1 MCVGSTMSG
10 PMGVNTAP
18 NNHCSCHRLKYILIR
33 VSMQLIIS
41 GCKGVL
47 SAMSG
52 KLSDAIV
59 RPQFQ
64 LKIIYDIVK
73 NMHRPNGSSCTAIC
87 IASLIGYNYAHARKL
102 MTI

>member
-10 PMGVNTAP
+10 PWGVNTAP

-47 SAMSG
+47 SG

-64 LKIIYDIVK
+64 LKIIMIVK
-73 NMHRPNGSSCTAIC
+73 NMHCPNGSSCTAIC
-87 IASLIGYNYAHARKL
+87 IASLIGYNYAC
-102 MTI
+102 MQINDVVTI

>member
-10 PMGVNTAP
+10 PMGVNTGP

-52 KLSDAIV
+52 KLSDANV

-64 LKIIYDIVK
+64 LKIIYDCQK
-73 NMHRPNGSSCTAIC
+73 HAPSKGSSCTAIC

-102 MTI
+102 MML